1 MKKKVRKLAVFV
13 SGDGS
18 TLQAVIK
25 AIALRELDMEIKLVI
40 SDNPKAFALIR
51 AETAKINTKILTSTI
66 ARIRDEEILETLN
79 QVDIDFVLLLHYQQL
94 IGPKVLNKYTVIN
107 SYPSLF
113 LEYEGKG
120 DLKAARTG
128 LQSSAAVTGKGMKR
142 SPSEDLHAQAV
153 QDLIPYDQPLS
164 LPFQT
169 DIQKDLFCSFF
180 VHPLGTAEC
189 LLCHVMHT
197 AFILFYRIVAFVA

>member
-120 DLKAARTG
+120 DLKIHENTVHNHAEETG
-128 LQSSAAVTGKGMKR
+128 VTLYFVKEVFNQNHIIWQTHVPVYIEDSVKDVLNRVSAAEKTQLVSILKALSEGKI
-142 SPSEDLHAQAV
+142 E
-153 QDLIPYDQPLS
+153 IPD
-164 LPFQT
+164 
-169 DIQKDLFCSFF
+169 
-180 VHPLGTAEC
+180 
-189 LLCHVMHT
+189 
-197 AFILFYRIVAFVA
+197 